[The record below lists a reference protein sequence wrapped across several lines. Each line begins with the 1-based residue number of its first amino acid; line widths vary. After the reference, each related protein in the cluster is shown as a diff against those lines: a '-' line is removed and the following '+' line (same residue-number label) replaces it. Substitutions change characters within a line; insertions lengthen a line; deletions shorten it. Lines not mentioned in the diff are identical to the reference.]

1 MKLSAGLDIVLRW
14 RWSNDGI
21 RRYVD
26 HVLEC
31 FGADRV
37 MAASNWPVIL
47 LGGSF
52 QEVWRGIEAL
62 VSGLSSAE
70 RDLVLGGTAERVYGL

>member
-1 MKLSAGLDIVLRW
+1 MKLSAGLDIVMRW
-14 RWSNDGI
+14 KWSTEDI

-31 FGADRV
+31 FEPSRV

-47 LGGSF
+47 LGGSY
-52 QEVWRGIEAL
+52 QDVWRGITEL
-62 VSGLSSAE
+62 VDKLSTDEKAA
-70 RDLVLGGTAERVYGL
+70 VLGGTAERIYKL